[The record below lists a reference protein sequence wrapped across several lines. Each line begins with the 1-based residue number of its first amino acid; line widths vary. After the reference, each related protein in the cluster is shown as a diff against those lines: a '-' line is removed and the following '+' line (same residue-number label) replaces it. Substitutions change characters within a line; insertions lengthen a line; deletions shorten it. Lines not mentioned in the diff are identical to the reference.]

1 VYLAVENFY
10 SKALTV
16 RRSGV
21 IFCFGLLHGLGF
33 ASVLADF
40 GLPIHHFVPALI
52 GFNVGVELGQIT
64 IILILFCAISYW
76 FRNKIWYR
84 NLITLP
90 FSSVVGLVGL
100 FWFFERIL

>member
-1 VYLAVENFY
+1 
-10 SKALTV
+10 
-16 RRSGV
+16 
-21 IFCFGLLHGLGF
+21 
-33 ASVLADF
+33 
-40 GLPIHHFVPALI
+40 LI

-76 FRNKIWYR
+76 FQNKIWYR
-84 NLITLP
+84 NFITLP